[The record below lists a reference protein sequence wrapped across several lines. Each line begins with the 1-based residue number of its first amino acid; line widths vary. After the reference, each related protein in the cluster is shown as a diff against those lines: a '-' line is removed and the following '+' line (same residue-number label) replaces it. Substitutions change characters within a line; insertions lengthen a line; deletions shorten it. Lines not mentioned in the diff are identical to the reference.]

1 MSTATEIAY
10 LKEEVAETLGRIGA
24 LEVEVA
30 AILDTSERNAA
41 DAFLAA
47 NPIDSVLCDP
57 EYMARWREEWLANER
72 GTLAGIKFDI
82 AECEVLIVYF
92 KERIE
97 SLETATAGD
106 ARTTAWGNTI
116 QCQSASTQADVRDE
130 DSDEDSDED
139 NYEDNYEKWAAKG
152 ANEKW
157 LFRKTERQ
165 QHMRGL
171 RYAGGR

>member
-30 AILDTSERNAA
+30 TILDTSERNAA

-47 NPIDSVLCDP
+47 HPIDSVLRDP

-82 AECEVLIVYF
+82 AECDVLVTYF
-92 KERIE
+92 KERIK
-97 SLETATAGD
+97 SLETAAAGD

-116 QCQSASTQADVRDE
+116 QCQSASTQEDVR
-130 DSDEDSDED
+130 DEDSDED
-139 NYEDNYEKWAAKG
+139 NYEDNYEKWATKVAKQR
-152 ANEKW
+152 W
-157 LFRKTERQ
+157 LFRNTER
-165 QHMRGL
+165 
-171 RYAGGR
+171 A